1 MGRSV
6 SPLVGVRE
14 DLMRRAGVVAVL
26 VVAVVVGSLGPASA
40 LRVHARIEGATS
52 VTNVIVD
59 EMNTGQPVGTVTTR
73 TWTFTPD
80 CSTGACITTLERVRN
95 TSPRVTTY
103 RLKLRRLASGE
114 PVYRATIRG
123 LTDCF
128 DSETGSL
135 LVADGMDTLER
146 IEVRTPRRTTQNVA
160 TKIKGQAHVEFNP
173 TNAAAAAGCESGW
186 ADITFTGVF
195 PTN

>member
-1 MGRSV
+1 
-6 SPLVGVRE
+6 
-14 DLMRRAGVVAVL
+14 MRRAGLVAIL

-52 VTNVIVD
+52 VRTVVVD
-59 EMNTGQPVGTVTTR
+59 EVRTQQPVGTVTTR

-80 CSTGACITTLERVRN
+80 CSTGACVTTLERVRN

-123 LTDCF
+123 LTDCL
-128 DSETGSL
+128 DSETGAV
-135 LVADGMDTLER
+135 LVPDGMDTLER

-160 TKIKGQAHVEFNP
+160 TKIKGQLRAEFNA
-173 TNAAAAAGCESGW
+173 TDAAAAAGCESGYSVF
-186 ADITFTGVF
+186 TFTGVF